1 MEQRRDRTGQKYF
14 VIDVD
19 ASLDLLT
26 NGSVIL
32 DDEGDAWQ
40 KFFDGWKVTGGLT
53 EFERP
58 TLPARLLYSPATD
71 RG

>member
-1 MEQRRDRTGQKYF
+1 MDSARIPIE
-14 VIDVD
+14 VD
-19 ASLDLLT
+19 AALDLLA

-58 TLPARLLYSPATD
+58 TLPAQLLYSPILAEPYA

>member
-1 MEQRRDRTGQKYF
+1 MIILE
-14 VIDVD
+14 VD
-19 ASLDLLT
+19 ASLELLA

-40 KFFDGWKVTGGLT
+40 KFPDEWKVTGGLT

-58 TLPARLLYSPATD
+58 TLPATLLYSPRLA
-71 RG
+71 